1 MKLELATYESKMKKS
16 ISVFEE
22 DLATISAG
30 RANPAVLNG
39 INVDYYGAPT
49 AINSVAE
56 VKVTDA
62 RTICITPWDGSLL
75 KAIEKAILVAD
86 IGVVPQNDGRLIRLI
101 FPQATEERRKALCKD
116 VAKMG

>member
-49 AINSVAE
+49 AINAVAE

-62 RTICITPWDGSLL
+62 RTICITPWDNSMCPRVKKYPAAKAAGS
-75 KAIEKAILVAD
+75 
-86 IGVVPQNDGRLIRLI
+86 R
-101 FPQATEERRKALCKD
+101 
-116 VAKMG
+116 